1 MEFAGRASGSYNGDA
16 AINLSGRYT
25 AMSATLHSLLATLP
39 DTIDRAAAPNVPVTA
54 VTADSRQVQPGTI
67 FVAIQGGTT
76 DGHRFIADALARGA
90 AAVVGTA
97 DLTAEAAGWPA
108 PYIRVA
114 DARLALATLAAALH
128 GFPSRALRIIGVTG
142 TDGKTTTTNLIYHIL
157 RTAGLQAGMISTI
170 GAKIGDDDLDTG
182 LHVTTPDAP
191 DVQRYLAQ
199 MRDAGC
205 EIAVLETT
213 SHGLHQGRVAAVD
226 FDVAVVTNVTH
237 EHLDYHGSWDAYLD
251 AKAILFRSLAGSTG
265 KLRPDGSPQP
275 KTTVLNADD
284 ASYQRLT
291 SVAADWQLSY
301 SIEAATAD
309 LHASRIDYG
318 ADHTTFVA
326 ATPDGPAEVS
336 LPLAG
341 PFNVCNCLAAIGAGL
356 AVGLPLEQ
364 VVAAVATMP
373 GVDGRMERIDCGQ
386 DFTAIV
392 DFAHTPV
399 SLQRALEA
407 VRPMTAGRVI
417 AVFGSAGLRDVQK
430 RYLMAEISVRLAD
443 LSVLTAEDPR
453 TESLDMILAQMA
465 EGARRAGGVE
475 ERDFVRI
482 PDRVEA
488 IQAAMNLAR
497 PGDVVI
503 VCGKGHEQSMCFG
516 AVEHPWRD
524 QPVVRWAVARRLGLS
539 SAPAP
544 FVLPTSTWPGLGT

>member
-1 MEFAGRASGSYNGDA
+1 
-16 AINLSGRYT
+16 
-25 AMSATLHSLLATLP
+25 MSRSPPSPPT
-39 DTIDRAAAPNVPVTA
+39 
-54 VTADSRQVQPGTI
+54 SRQVQPGTL
-67 FVAIQGGTT
+67 FVAIQGGTV
-76 DGHRFIADALARGA
+76 DGHRFIPDALARGA
-90 AAVVGTA
+90 ATVVGTA
-97 DLTAEAAGWPA
+97 DLAAEAAGWPA
-108 PYIRVA
+108 PYVRVA

-128 GFPSRALRIIGVTG
+128 GYPSRTLRLIGVTG

-157 RTAGLQAGMISTI
+157 RSAGLQAGMISTI

-251 AKAILFRSLAGSTG
+251 AKATLFRGLTGSAG
-265 KLRPDGSPQP
+265 KQRPDGSTQP
-275 KTTVLNADD
+275 KAAVLNADD
-284 ASYQRLT
+284 ASY
-291 SVAADWQLSY
+291 AALNALPADLQLSY
-301 SIEAATAD
+301 GVETATAD
-309 LHASRIDYG
+309 LHASQIDYRP
-318 ADHTTFVA
+318 DRTTFVA
-326 ATPDGPAEVS
+326 HTPAGSATVD

-341 PFNVCNCLAAIGAGL
+341 PFNVYNCLAAIGAGL
-356 AVGLPLEQ
+356 AVGLPLAQ
-364 VVAAVATMP
+364 IVAAVATMP

-417 AVFGSAGLRDVQK
+417 TVFGSAGLRDVQK
-430 RYLMAEISVRLAD
+430 RSLMAETSVRLAD
-443 LSVLTAEDPR
+443 MTVLTAEDPR
-453 TESLDMILAQMA
+453 SESLDTILAQMA
-465 EGARRAGGVE
+465 AGARRAGGVE
-475 ERDFVRI
+475 EHDFVRI
-482 PDRVEA
+482 PDRVDA
-488 IQAAMNLAR
+488 IRTAVNLAR
-497 PGDVVI
+497 SGDVVI

-524 QPVVRWAVARRLGLS
+524 QPVVRWALERRLGLAD
-539 SAPAP
+539 APPP
-544 FVLPTSTWPGLGT
+544 FSLPTAAREDRQS

>member
-1 MEFAGRASGSYNGDA
+1 
-16 AINLSGRYT
+16 
-25 AMSATLHSLLATLP
+25 
-39 DTIDRAAAPNVPVTA
+39 
-54 VTADSRQVQPGTI
+54 
-67 FVAIQGGTT
+67 
-76 DGHRFIADALARGA
+76 
-90 AAVVGTA
+90 
-97 DLTAEAAGWPA
+97 
-108 PYIRVA
+108 
-114 DARLALATLAAALH
+114 
-128 GFPSRALRIIGVTG
+128 
-142 TDGKTTTTNLIYHIL
+142 
-157 RTAGLQAGMISTI
+157 AGLQAGMISTI

-199 MRDAGC
+199 KRDAGC

-284 ASYQRLT
+284 ASYQRLA

-301 SIEAATAD
+301 SIETATAD
-309 LHASRIDYG
+309 LYASQIEYG

-326 ATPDGPAEVS
+326 ATPGGTAEVV